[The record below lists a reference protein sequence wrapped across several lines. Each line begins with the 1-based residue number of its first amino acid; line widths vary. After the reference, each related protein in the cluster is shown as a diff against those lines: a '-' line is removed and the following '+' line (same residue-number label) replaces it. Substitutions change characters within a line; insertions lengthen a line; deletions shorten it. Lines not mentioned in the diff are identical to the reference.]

1 MTVIGFVGGS
11 HAGAS
16 LGEQLARTGART
28 IVADL
33 RHLKSTVVALRGW

>member
-1 MTVIGFVGGS
+1 MTSIGFVGGS
-11 HAGAS
+11 HSGAA
-16 LGEQLARTGART
+16 LGQQLLASGART